1 MSQVICNTCLSP
13 RRYDLNC
20 AQVIVTIHST
30 SSCLIGIGGGLTTSP
45 LPHHRTF
52 GSRIRRFGRLSLLS
66 GAKAL
71 AGSSPRQP
79 HARSGNLPCERPVT
93 GLYDRSG
100 LPCVAAG
107 TMPSADSSHGV
118 RKDYSSL
125 SQFPWHAT
133 FRGTWEASRG
143 KRSYCRCI
151 DAGFIKHSPV
161 VDGGLHGRVP
171 ARPDGTTPCI
181 RCVSLAP
188 HLRSTLPS
196 DAPSRRHPCA
206 SLVLRLH
213 AHLDRRLSLPS
224 MTACTAHTLAVSG
237 GRNAPAF
244 WPSAPVPL

>member
-1 MSQVICNTCLSP
+1 MHS
-13 RRYDLNC
+13 RR
-20 AQVIVTIHST
+20 
-30 SSCLIGIGGGLTTSP
+30 GLTTSP
-45 LPHHRTF
+45 LHHRTF

-118 RKDYSSL
+118 RKDDSSL

-151 DAGFIKHSPV
+151 DAGCIKHSPV

-171 ARPDGTTPCI
+171 ARPD
-181 RCVSLAP
+181 VY
-188 HLRSTLPS
+188 HTLYPVRVPRP
-196 DAPSRRHPCA
+196 APSFHAAFRCPLAKTPLRFPCPSA
-206 SLVLRLH
+206 PRTPGQETFTPEHDRMHGTH
-213 AHLDRRLSLPS
+213 AGRQLLPEAGAKR
-224 MTACTAHTLAVSG
+224 TLLAVSLQTLVRLG
-237 GRNAPAF
+237 MYRTMPPCHSPAYAY
-244 WPSAPVPL
+244 WITSVAW